1 MTVSKA
7 ETLTDALCRAQ
18 SQMQAAKM
26 DSQNPHFKNKYA
38 SLASVIDAV
47 RKPLAD
53 NGLAVTQLIK
63 LDRLVTRLQHSS
75 GEFIESEYPLP
86 PMASSQQYGSAL
98 TYARRYSLSA
108 ICCISADEDDDAEAI
123 DHKRINQDVGVTA
136 KALAK
141 KDAKG
146 IYEKLQGEMREQ
158 KSVAELK
165 DWIKKAKDRI
175 DILPDDWKDT
185 LRLQCQEAIFEFRQ
199 GEEELEKYD
208 HDTGELRK

>member
-1 MTVSKA
+1 MTLPKA

-18 SQMQAAKM
+18 SQMQPAKM
-26 DSQNPHFKNKYA
+26 DCQNPHFKNKYA

-53 NGLAVTQLIK
+53 NGLAVTQMIR

-86 PMASSQQYGSAL
+86 PMGSSQQFGSAL

-108 ICCISADEDDDAEAI
+108 ICCISADEDDDAEAS
-123 DHKRINQDVGVTA
+123 DHKRINPDVGVTA
-136 KALAK
+136 KVLAK
-141 KDAKG
+141 KDARG
-146 IYEKLQGEMREQ
+146 IYEKLQGELREQ
-158 KSVAELK
+158 QSAAELK
-165 DWIKKAKDRI
+165 AWIEIARHRI
-175 DILPDDWKDT
+175 ETLPDDWKDT
-185 LRLQCQEAIFEFRQ
+185 LRLQCQEAIYEFRQ